1 MAAEQ
6 HAWADIVMYQGRMM
20 HVTFS
25 SSAPTQEQFQQE
37 FLDTLQQVLDASEPF
52 TLIVDS
58 TQLGTVPLS
67 IAFEIVRFMKLNQP
81 KFRAFCQASA
91 IVVSNAFIQNLLD
104 MVFTLSPPVS
114 PNIVVQNVQEAFTFV
129 QPYHESNHKA

>member
-1 MAAEQ
+1 MAAE
-6 HAWADIVMYQGRMM
+6 HRAWADIIMYEGRMM

-25 SSAPTQEQFQQE
+25 SSAPSQEQFQTE
-37 FLDTLQQVLDASEPF
+37 FLDTLQQMLDGGEGF

-81 KFRAFCQASA
+81 KFRAFCKASA
-91 IVVSNAFIQNLLD
+91 IVVSNAFIQSLLD

-114 PNIVVQNVQEAFTFV
+114 PNVVVQELQDAFMFV
-129 QPYHESNHKA
+129 QPYHG

>member
-1 MAAEQ
+1 MAAQQ
-6 HAWADIVMYQGRMM
+6 HAWADIIMYEGQMM

-25 SSAPTQEQFQQE
+25 SSAPTQEQFQTE
-37 FLDTLQQVLDASEPF
+37 FLDTLQQVLDSSAPF

-81 KFRAFCQASA
+81 KFRAFCKASA
-91 IVVSNAFIQNLLD
+91 IVVSNAFIQSLLD

-114 PNIVVQNVQEAFTFV
+114 PNVVVQAVDEAFAFV
-129 QPYHESNHKA
+129 QPYHQALIS

>member
-1 MAAEQ
+1 
-6 HAWADIVMYQGRMM
+6 MM

-25 SSAPTQEQFQQE
+25 SSAPSQEQFQTE
-37 FLDTLQQVLDASEPF
+37 FLDTLQQMLDAGEGF

-81 KFRAFCQASA
+81 KFRAFCKASA
-91 IVVSNAFIQNLLD
+91 IVVSNAFIQSLLD

-114 PNIVVQNVQEAFTFV
+114 PNVVVQELQDAFMFV
-129 QPYHESNHKA
+129 QPYHG